1 MRRIHWMTKLNS
13 QDRYF
18 CIKSNFENN
27 IVVAT
32 YYVLGATAHRRWNT
46 GSPLVTEVK
55 QRLARLVL

>member
-1 MRRIHWMTKLNS
+1 MTKLNS